1 MSELYLM
8 PLQACKD
15 SQQDPDFCVIARV
28 EALIAGHG
36 MEEALRRANAYREA
50 GNRTYICLWLQR
62 LFAPDS
68 NTIEAGAIQIN
79 CFLLLLLHAQVQAV

>member
-50 GNRTYICLWLQR
+50 GSVTYIYMPIATHFYFTTLS
-62 LFAPDS
+62 S
-68 NTIEAGAIQIN
+68 NFN
-79 CFLLLLLHAQVQAV
+79 